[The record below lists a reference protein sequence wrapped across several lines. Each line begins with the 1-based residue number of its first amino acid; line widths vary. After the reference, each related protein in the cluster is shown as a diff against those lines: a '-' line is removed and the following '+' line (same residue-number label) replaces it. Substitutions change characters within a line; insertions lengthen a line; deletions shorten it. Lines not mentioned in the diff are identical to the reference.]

1 MLPALAAA
9 TTAIDALQA
18 LTRSKS
24 KAAATT
30 TGVTQKTA
38 SPFDVASTSTA
49 ASATSSTATSATS
62 STNSSY
68 KLAPGTMST
77 LLDAQSQPATAASS
91 AKRADSL
98 KRLMGML
105 DSDGSGGISK
115 AEFEKKLGAG
125 GTNTAN
131 ADKVF
136 AELDKN
142 GDGSVNID
150 ELSPALNGGKAH
162 HAGGGG
168 MGGGSGSGS
177 DTAGSTTTT
186 TVNADGSTTTS
197 IAYADG
203 STVSS
208 TTAVPTSSTSSTASS
223 SYNAIEKMIARQAQ
237 QISNAKSTLAISA

>member
-1 MLPALAAA
+1 
-9 TTAIDALQA
+9 
-18 LTRSKS
+18 
-24 KAAATT
+24 
-30 TGVTQKTA
+30 
-38 SPFDVASTSTA
+38 
-49 ASATSSTATSATS
+49 
-62 STNSSY
+62 
-68 KLAPGTMST
+68 MST

-131 ADKVF
+131 ANKVF

-162 HAGGGG
+162 HAGGG
-168 MGGGSGSGS
+168 MGGGAGGGS

-208 TTAVPTSSTSSTASS
+208 TTAVPASSTSSTASS

>member
-1 MLPALAAA
+1 
-9 TTAIDALQA
+9 
-18 LTRSKS
+18 
-24 KAAATT
+24 
-30 TGVTQKTA
+30 
-38 SPFDVASTSTA
+38 
-49 ASATSSTATSATS
+49 
-62 STNSSY
+62 
-68 KLAPGTMST
+68 MST

-168 MGGGSGSGS
+168 GMGGGSGGGS